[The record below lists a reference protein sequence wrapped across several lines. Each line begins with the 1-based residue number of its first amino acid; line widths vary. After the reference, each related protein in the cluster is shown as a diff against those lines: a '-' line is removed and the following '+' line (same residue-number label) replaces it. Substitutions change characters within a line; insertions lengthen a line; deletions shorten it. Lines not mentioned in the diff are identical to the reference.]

1 MKHPSIQALK
11 HSLIP
16 TFLLLFFT
24 VLSFNAF
31 AQDEPQA
38 AASQQSEK
46 QYNSDIHS
54 FILHR
59 LDQEAKQREKMMNKA
74 IQHYLINLPN
84 AEKLYD
90 ETFVRI
96 NSSVEEDTTEEGNPE
111 INYVYNI
118 AYNCHHFDG
127 TEDDYPSA
135 AYLWNSS
142 NSCRAICNITRMMIN
157 DQLSD
162 LFSAGSKITIT
173 VTSTT
178 DAAEITHI
186 AYHGEYG
193 DFRYM
198 PVVYNDEHIRLSV
211 NQKEGITT
219 NAQLAYVRAQS
230 VRDFLDNNVSLI
242 QNGNT
247 EYFFNTR
254 CFDMTGP
261 HYRRSQIQIVV
272 HGAFDA
278 QARQMEARL
287 RDDQYVD
294 FNIPS
299 TEENSNSK
307 TYALIIADEEYT
319 APLPNCDFASNDGEV
334 LSEYFVRTLGLP
346 ARHVKVLHNAG
357 RQEIKDNGIR
367 WLKDIITAQK
377 GDVHIIL
384 YYAGHGI
391 SNAKNSPYLLPSGV
405 DVSKIRA
412 FRSKTGLL
420 PENIILKG
428 KDAEKIL
435 KQCISFDTLTGW
447 FNRVDALS
455 YTFIID
461 ASFNGIQRSGQ
472 QFFNIKKESKRYRA
486 PRVRSDIVIFMAAD
500 ADKTAYSFIDQHHG
514 FFTYY
519 ILKELKFTR
528 GEATFNELFNNVKK
542 NQAYESSLQG
552 KLQEPSI
559 IIGGKLGDTWGN
571 RTFINN

>member
-1 MKHPSIQALK
+1 MKYSSIQAFK
-11 HSLIP
+11 HSSI
-16 TFLLLFFT
+16 LLALVT
-24 VLSFNAF
+24 LLSFSAF
-31 AQDEPQA
+31 AQEPVTDTL
-38 AASQQSEK
+38 STESESR
-46 QYNSDIHS
+46 YNNDIHS
-54 FILHR
+54 FIIHR
-59 LDQEAKQREKMMNKA
+59 LGQEVKQREKMMNKA
-74 IQHYLINLPN
+74 VQHYLINLPN

-96 NSSVEEDTTEEGNPE
+96 NSFVQEDTTEEGRPE
-111 INYVYNI
+111 INYVYEI
-118 AYNCHHFDG
+118 AYNCHHFEG

-135 AYLWNSS
+135 AYTWNSS
-142 NSCRAICNITRMMIN
+142 NSCRAICNITRNMIQDN
-157 DQLSD
+157 LSD
-162 LFSAGSKITIT
+162 IFSAGTGITVT

-178 DAAEITHI
+178 DAAEISHI
-186 AYHGEYG
+186 AYRGEYG

-198 PVVYNDEHIRLSV
+198 PAVYNDENVRISV

-230 VRDFLDNNVSLI
+230 VRDYLDNNVSAI
-242 QNGNT
+242 KNGNT
-247 EYFFNTR
+247 EYFYTTK

-261 HYRRSQIQIVV
+261 HYRRSSLRIVV
-272 HGAFDA
+272 HGAFDGN
-278 QARQMEARL
+278 AREMEARL

-299 TEENSNSK
+299 IEENSNSK

-334 LSEYFVRTLGLP
+334 LAEYFVRTLGLP

-357 RQEIKDNGIR
+357 RQEIKDDGIR

-384 YYAGHGI
+384 YYAGHGV
-391 SNAKNSPYLLPSGV
+391 SNEKFGPYLVPSGV
-405 DVSKIRA
+405 DVSKVRA
-412 FRSKTGLL
+412 FRSKTGSL
-420 PENIILKG
+420 PENISLKG

-435 KQCISFDTLTGW
+435 SQCISFDTLTGW

-461 ASFNGIQRSGQ
+461 AGFDGIQRSGKP
-472 QFFNIKKESKRYRA
+472 FFTIKKETKKARL
-486 PRVRSDIVIFMAAD
+486 PRVRSDIVIFMAANP
-500 ADKTAYSFIDQHHG
+500 DKTAYSFIDQHHG

-519 ILKELKFTR
+519 ILKELKYSR
-528 GEATFNELFNNVKK
+528 GEATFKELFENVTK

-552 KLQEPSI
+552 KLQEPI
-559 IIGGKLGDTWGN
+559 MLIGGKLGDDWGN

>member
-1 MKHPSIQALK
+1 MKYASTQAITRRGILMA
-11 HSLIP
+11 L
-16 TFLLLFFT
+16 
-24 VLSFNAF
+24 VMMLSFSSF
-31 AQDEPQA
+31 AQAPVADSLSTE
-38 AASQQSEK
+38 SESR
-46 QYNSDIHS
+46 YNNDIHS

-59 LDQEAKQREKMMNKA
+59 LGQEVKQREKMMNKTV
-74 IQHYLINLPN
+74 QHYLINLPN

-96 NSSVEEDTTEEGNPE
+96 NSSVQEDTTEDGRPE
-111 INYVYNI
+111 INYVYEI
-118 AYNCHHFDG
+118 AYNCHHFEG

-142 NSCRAICNITRMMIN
+142 NSCRAICNITRNMIQDN
-157 DQLSD
+157 LSD
-162 LFSAGSKITIT
+162 IFAAGTRIEVTI
-173 VTSTT
+173 TSTT
-178 DAAEITHI
+178 DAAEISHI
-186 AYHGEYG
+186 PYRGEYG
-193 DFRYM
+193 DYRYM
-198 PVVYNDEHIRLSV
+198 PAVYNEENVRISV

-219 NAQLAYVRAQS
+219 NAQLAYIRAQS
-230 VRDFLDNNVSLI
+230 VRDYLDNNVSAI
-242 QNGNT
+242 KNGNT
-247 EYFFNTR
+247 EYFFTTK

-261 HYRRSQIQIVV
+261 HYRRSSLRIVV

-287 RDDQYVD
+287 QDDEYVD
-294 FNIPS
+294 FNIPAI
-299 TEENSNSK
+299 EENSNSK

-384 YYAGHGI
+384 YYAGHGV
-391 SNAKNSPYLLPSGV
+391 SNEKFGPYLVPSGV
-405 DVSKIRA
+405 DVSKVRA
-412 FRSKTGLL
+412 FRSKTGNL
-420 PENIILKG
+420 PENINLKK

-435 KQCISFDTLTGW
+435 SQCISFDTLTGW
-447 FNRVDALS
+447 FNRVEALS

-461 ASFNGIQRSGQ
+461 AGFDGIQRNGKP
-472 QFFNIKKESKRYRA
+472 FFTIKKETKKARL
-486 PRVRSDIVIFMAAD
+486 PRVRSDIVIFMAANP
-500 ADKTAYSFIDQHHG
+500 DKTAYSFIDQHHG

-519 ILKELKFTR
+519 ILKELKYTR
-528 GEATFNELFNNVKK
+528 GEATFQELFENVTK

-552 KLQEPSI
+552 KLQEPVMV
-559 IIGGKLGDTWGN
+559 IGGKLGENWGN

>member
-1 MKHPSIQALK
+1 MKYSSIQAFK
-11 HSLIP
+11 HSSI
-16 TFLLLFFT
+16 LLVLVT
-24 VLSFNAF
+24 LLSFSAF
-31 AQDEPQA
+31 AQEPVTDTL
-38 AASQQSEK
+38 STESESR
-46 QYNSDIHS
+46 YNNDIHS
-54 FILHR
+54 FIIHR
-59 LDQEAKQREKMMNKA
+59 LGQEVKQREKMMNKA
-74 IQHYLINLPN
+74 VQHYLINLPN

-96 NSSVEEDTTEEGNPE
+96 NSFVQEDTTEEGRPE
-111 INYVYNI
+111 INYVYEI
-118 AYNCHHFDG
+118 AYNCHHFEG

-135 AYLWNSS
+135 AYTWNSS
-142 NSCRAICNITRMMIN
+142 NSCRAICNITRNMIQDN
-157 DQLSD
+157 LSD
-162 LFSAGSKITIT
+162 IFSAGTGITVT

-178 DAAEITHI
+178 DAAEISHI
-186 AYHGEYG
+186 AYRGEYG

-198 PVVYNDEHIRLSV
+198 PAVYNDENVRISV

-230 VRDFLDNNVSLI
+230 VRDYLDNNVSAI
-242 QNGNT
+242 KNGNT
-247 EYFFNTR
+247 EYFYTTK

-261 HYRRSQIQIVV
+261 HYRRSSLRIVV
-272 HGAFDA
+272 HGAFDGN
-278 QARQMEARL
+278 AREMEARL

-299 TEENSNSK
+299 IEENSNSK

-334 LSEYFVRTLGLP
+334 LAEYFVRTLGLP

-357 RQEIKDNGIR
+357 RQEIKDDGIR

-384 YYAGHGI
+384 YYAGHGV
-391 SNAKNSPYLLPSGV
+391 SNEKFGPYLVPSGV
-405 DVSKIRA
+405 DVSKVRA
-412 FRSKTGLL
+412 FRSKTGSL
-420 PENIILKG
+420 PENISLKG

-435 KQCISFDTLTGW
+435 SQCISFDTLTGW

-461 ASFNGIQRSGQ
+461 AGFDGIQRSGKP
-472 QFFNIKKESKRYRA
+472 FFTVKKETKKARL
-486 PRVRSDIVIFMAAD
+486 PRVRSDIVIFMAANP
-500 ADKTAYSFIDQHHG
+500 DKTAYSFIDQHHG

-519 ILKELKFTR
+519 ILKELKYSR
-528 GEATFNELFNNVKK
+528 GEATFKELFENVTK

-552 KLQEPSI
+552 KLQEPI
-559 IIGGKLGDTWGN
+559 MLIGGKLGDDWGN